1 MACCGGMGGM
11 MGGGGWIMY
20 LWFIIPLLIFVALVI
35 GGVLVI
41 RALWK
46 RADNPRQKQNAVDL
60 LRDRYARGEINSEE
74 FDERRRV
81 LDS

>member
-1 MACCGGMGGM
+1 MGGM
-11 MGGGGWIMY
+11 MGGGGWMMY

-35 GGVLVI
+35 GGILVV

-46 RADNPRQKQNAVDL
+46 RADNSGPKQSAVDL
-60 LRDRYARGEINSEE
+60 LRDRYARGEIDTDE

-81 LDS
+81 LDG